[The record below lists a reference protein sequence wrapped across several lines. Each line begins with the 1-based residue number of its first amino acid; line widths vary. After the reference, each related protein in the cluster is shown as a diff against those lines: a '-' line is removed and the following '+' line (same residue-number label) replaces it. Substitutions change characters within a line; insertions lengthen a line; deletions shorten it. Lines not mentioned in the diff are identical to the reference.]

1 MTKINILTRTGNRE
15 KYYQTLKSTIS
26 SQTYQDIRHI
36 KSNDNPNCT
45 YLSSEEDVYHVEKDK
60 SLGKAFYNVYLNEIG
75 SKVTDGWV
83 LILDDDC
90 KLTDNVFIER
100 LANECSNASENEIL
114 IFQSGIFPQRL
125 ILPIN
130 SDFENKFIKPCA
142 IDMACFCMHHSVLK
156 DVQFDGR
163 RMGDYN
169 FLKKVEEKTK
179 YAFKFVRIPP
189 GIWANYDGAKNGRN

>member
-45 YLSSEEDVYHVEKDK
+45 YLSSEDDVYHVEKDK
-60 SLGKAFYNVYLNEIG
+60 NLGKAFYNVYLNEIG

-130 SDFENKFIKPCA
+130 ADFENKFIKPCA

-156 DVQFDGR
+156 HVQFDGR
-163 RMGDYN
+163 HMGDYN

-189 GIWANYDGAKNGRN
+189 GIWANYDGAKHGRN